1 MRRRDF
7 IAVIVGGAAAYPFAA
22 AHGQQATVPV
32 IGFMS
37 SRSFADAAEAVSG
50 FRKGLNETG
59 YVEGQNVAVEYRW
72 GDGQF
77 GPLPAMA
84 ADLVAR
90 RVSVIVATGGLPAS
104 LAAKAATSIIPIV
117 FTLGS
122 DPVTFGLVASLNQPG
137 GNITGVTL
145 FAYLLEGK
153 RLELLHEL
161 VPNAARVAVL
171 ANPANPQ
178 AETEID
184 NVREAARSIGR
195 QIIAL
200 KASTASD
207 YDDVFAAIVSERA
220 SALLVSGDPFF
231 LTTRDQLVALAARHR
246 LPTIYGFREFAQSGG
261 LISYGVS
268 VPDAYRQA
276 GVYVGRILKGAK
288 PEALPVLQP
297 TKFELVIN
305 LNTARALELSVP
317 PSLLA
322 RADEV
327 IE

>member
-1 MRRRDF
+1 MKRRNF
-7 IAVIVGGAAAYPFAA
+7 MALVVGGAAAYPFG
-22 AHGQQATVPV
+22 AHGQQAPIPV
-32 IGFMS
+32 IGFMT
-37 SRSFADAAEAVSG
+37 SRSLADAAEAVTG

-59 YVEGQNVAVEYRW
+59 YVEGRNVAIEYRW

-90 RVSVIVATGGLPAS
+90 RVSVIVVTGGLPAS
-104 LAAKAATSIIPIV
+104 LAAKAATSTIPIV

-161 VPNAARVAVL
+161 VPKGSRIAAL
-171 ANPANPQ
+171 LNPANPQ
-178 AETEID
+178 AETELD

-200 KASTASD
+200 KASTPND
-207 YDDVFAAIVSERA
+207 YDHVFATLVLQRA
-220 SALLVSGDPFF
+220 TALLVSGDPFF
-231 LTTRDQLVALAARHR
+231 LTTRDQLIALAARHR
-246 LPTIYGFREFAQSGG
+246 IPTIYGFREFAQSGG
-261 LISYGVS
+261 LMSYGVS

-276 GVYVGRILKGAK
+276 GVYAGRILKGAK
-288 PEALPVLQP
+288 PEALPILQP

-305 LNTARALELSVP
+305 LKTAKALGLNVP
-317 PSLLA
+317 PALLA

>member
-207 YDDVFAAIVSERA
+207 YDDVLAAIVSERA

-288 PEALPVLQP
+288 PEALPVMQP